1 LFHLFQHGSEHKLKV
16 REHPKDGPYVQN
28 LSKHLVVDYA
38 EILELMD
45 KGNAVRTTAST
56 NMNDT
61 SRWDL
66 FWQLKA
72 SDSPI
77 SPVFSQDTTRPSRHA
92 RASLP
97 NFFILFFYFRK
108 LIFFC
113 L

>member
-1 LFHLFQHGSEHKLKV
+1 MVDFKESKLLFFSVLCCTSLNEIFCQLNHFCLYVQVGSEHKLKV

-45 KGNAVRTTAST
+45 KGNSVRTTAST

-61 SRWDL
+61 SR
-66 FWQLKA
+66 
-72 SDSPI
+72 SE
-77 SPVFSQDTTRPSRHA
+77 
-92 RASLP
+92 RADVL
-97 NFFILFFYFRK
+97 
-108 LIFFC
+108 C